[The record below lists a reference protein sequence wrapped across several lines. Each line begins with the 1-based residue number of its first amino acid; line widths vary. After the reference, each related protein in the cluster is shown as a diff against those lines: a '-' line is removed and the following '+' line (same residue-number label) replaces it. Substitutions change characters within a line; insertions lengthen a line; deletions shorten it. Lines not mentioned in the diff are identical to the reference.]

1 MGTEPV
7 IESSWAAPESVYD
20 RRAAAYDA
28 MVGSR
33 LYNRLAWGTDPD
45 DYAAFARRA
54 VASADGPLL
63 DVAAGTATA
72 TADAYLASRRPVVVT
87 DRSRGMLAL
96 AARRL
101 TVDGRPR
108 PDTRFVQADAYA
120 LPFPP
125 GGFDTV
131 LCLGFLHLVD
141 DPTGFVDGLLAQ
153 LRPGGRLFASSLV
166 SPGGFGTRYLRLLHR
181 LGEVAAPRT
190 AGQLA
195 DRFGVPV
202 RRRGAMAY
210 LELAASGP
218 AKPGPEASGSGRPE
232 SGTPE
237 SGVETS
243 GSETSGVASSGS
255 A

>member
-7 IESSWAAPESVYD
+7 IASDSVIESSGDDSESVYD
-20 RRAAAYDA
+20 RRAATYDR

-45 DYAAFARRA
+45 DYAGFARRA

-72 TADAYLASRRPVVVT
+72 TAQAYLASPRPVVIT

-96 AARRL
+96 AAQRL
-101 TVDGRPR
+101 TVGGRPR
-108 PDTRFVQADAYA
+108 PDTRFVQADAFA

-131 LCLGFLHLVD
+131 LCLGFMHLVD
-141 DPTGFVDGLLAQ
+141 DLDAFVAGLLAQ

-166 SPGGFGTRYLRLLHR
+166 LTASVGARYLRLLHR
-181 LGEVAAPRT
+181 LGEVAEPRT
-190 AGQLA
+190 AEELA
-195 DRFGVPV
+195 DRFGVAV
-202 RRRGAMAY
+202 RSRGAMAY
-210 LELAASGP
+210 LELAASGSSERP
-218 AKPGPEASGSGRPE
+218 ESEVPGPE
-232 SGTPE
+232 
-237 SGVETS
+237 VS
-243 GSETSGVASSGS
+243 GSEVSGGVSSGS
-255 A
+255 V